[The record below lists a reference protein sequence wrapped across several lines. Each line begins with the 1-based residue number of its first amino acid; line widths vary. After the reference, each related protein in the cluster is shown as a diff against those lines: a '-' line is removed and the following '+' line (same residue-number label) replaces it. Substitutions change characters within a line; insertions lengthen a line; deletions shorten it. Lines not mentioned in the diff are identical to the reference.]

1 MIQSKISQLL
11 LRKKKKKKNCLHEV
25 FCFSRAQKEVTHT
38 IESKSERRIKKCPAV
53 YRTAQ
58 YTFRNHSSSR
68 LFMPFLLFQHDE
80 TETGP

>member
-1 MIQSKISQLL
+1 MTQSKISQLL
-11 LRKKKKKKNCLHEV
+11 LRKKNCLHDV

-58 YTFRNHSSSR
+58 SFRNHSSSR